1 MTSDGKIRPR
11 VRDAIIQSLQ
21 AGVTPRI
28 GQTHIQ
34 VGRVAEVRALIRD
47 IDRIGDGGS
56 CFRLVIGDYG
66 SGKTFFLNLV
76 RSVALEKKLV
86 ITQADLNPDRRL
98 HASGGQARSLF
109 RELMR
114 NVATRSK
121 PDGGGTAERGGA
133 IRIECAKLRPR

>member
-1 MTSDGKIRPR
+1 MTSAGKIRPR

-34 VGRVAEVRALIRD
+34 VGRAAEVQALIRD

-66 SGKTFFLNLV
+66 SGKTFFPEPSTV
-76 RSVALEKKLV
+76 GRSGEK
-86 ITQADLNPDRRL
+86 
-98 HASGGQARSLF
+98 ARH
-109 RELMR
+109 R
-114 NVATRSK
+114 AGRS
-121 PDGGGTAERGGA
+121 ES
-133 IRIECAKLRPR
+133 